1 MQITTLLILI
11 LIAFL
16 VIMVVSI
23 IQFIIFIFTKKAEK
37 ESFFNFFKK
46 YFKKKQ
52 DDRSLNDFYDNLSSS
67 LLKLSADKIGG
78 IIAIEREDNLDYYIN
93 VGYKIMGEFS
103 PEFIISVFYN
113 KNSPLHDGGI
123 IIRDMKMV
131 SISSYFPMTQQ
142 LLDVSYGARHRAGV
156 GLSEKS
162 DAIVFIVSETNG
174 KISVAQKGRIKRLSN
189 NPERLFDEII
199 KLLDDKKQRDFF

>member
-1 MQITTLLILI
+1 MNSVLLILI
-11 LIAFL
+11 LVAFL
-16 VIMVVSI
+16 IIMVVI
-23 IQFIIFIFTKKAEK
+23 LIQFTIFIFSKKAEND
-37 ESFFNFFKK
+37 SLFKSIK
-46 YFKKKQ
+46 KIFKKK
-52 DDRSLNDFYDNLSSS
+52 DDQRTINDFYDNLSSS

-93 VGYKIMGEFS
+93 VGYKIVGDFS

-113 KNSPLHDGGI
+113 KKSPLHDGGI
-123 IIRDMKMV
+123 IIRDMKLT
-131 SISSYFPMTQQ
+131 SISSYFPMTRQ

-156 GLSEKS
+156 GLSEKT

-189 NPERLFDEII
+189 NPERLFDEVV
-199 KLLDDKKQRDFF
+199 KLLEDKKNRD

>member
-1 MQITTLLILI
+1 MPNTTLLILI

-16 VIMVVSI
+16 VIMIVSI
-23 IQFIIFIFTKKAEK
+23 IQFIIFIFSRKADK
-37 ESFFNFFKK
+37 ESFFSVFKK
-46 YFKKKQ
+46 IFKKKQ

-93 VGYKIMGEFS
+93 VGYKIMGDFS

-199 KLLDDKKQRDFF
+199 KLLDDKKPRDLF

>member
-1 MQITTLLILI
+1 
-11 LIAFL
+11 
-16 VIMVVSI
+16 MVVSI

-37 ESFFNFFKK
+37 ESFFNF
-46 YFKKKQ
+46 FKKKQ

-93 VGYKIMGEFS
+93 VGYKIAGEFS

-199 KLLDDKKQRDFF
+199 KLLDDKKPRDLF

>member
-46 YFKKKQ
+46 IFKKKQ

-93 VGYKIMGEFS
+93 VGYKITGEFS

-199 KLLDDKKQRDFF
+199 KLLDDKKPRDFF